1 MMDEKSNY
9 PEQAPAQKDNRVLIY
24 SLLAGALLISW
35 GYMFFSNRQSV
46 VTEKA
51 LTSQN
56 VAVTTEL
63 DEVKD
68 LYNESLYR
76 LDSLIGENESLST
89 SLNAGNAEISKLRS
103 EISKIVSN
111 KNASEADLKK
121 ARAMIAELNGKVA
134 GLAAEVERL
143 EGVNRELTSENTQ
156 IKEDKAKVEGSLAET
171 QTAKADVEK
180 ELAKTKDI
188 ASTLKA
194 SNITINA
201 LKEKSSGKEKEVS
214 SARKA
219 DKMRINFNL
228 DDNRLAQPGEKE
240 LYVVVY
246 NPAGTPITYSSS
258 DAFIRRDGSSQP
270 YTSKIIVNYE
280 GGTAQPVSFDW
291 VNDKDFAEGV
301 YKIEIYHNGFKIGEQ
316 KRTLKKG
323 GLFS

>member
-1 MMDEKSNY
+1 MNDLKSNY
-9 PEQAPAQKDNRVLIY
+9 PSQEAPKKDNRVLIY
-24 SLLAGALLISW
+24 SLLIGALLVSW
-35 GYMFFSNRQSV
+35 GYMFFSNKKAAD
-46 VTEKA
+46 TEQT

-68 LYNESLYR
+68 MYNESLYR
-76 LDSLIGENESLST
+76 LDSLIGENETLST
-89 SLNAGNAEISKLRS
+89 SLNAGNAEIAKLRS

-111 KNASEADLKK
+111 KNATEADLKK
-121 ARAMIAELNGKVA
+121 ARAMISELNGKIT

-143 EGVNRELTSENTQ
+143 QGENMALSSENNQ
-156 IKEDKAKVEGSLAET
+156 IKEEKAKVESDLSET
-171 QTAKADVEK
+171 QSAKAEVEK
-180 ELAKTKDI
+180 DLAKTKDI
-188 ASTLKA
+188 ASTMKA

-214 SARKA
+214 SAKKA
-219 DKMRINFNL
+219 DKMRINFVL

-240 LYVVVY
+240 IYVVVY
-246 NPAGTPITYSSS
+246 SPSGTPVTYNSS
-258 DAFIRRDGSSQP
+258 DAFIRRDGASQP
-270 YTSKIIVNYE
+270 YTAKVVVNYE
-280 GGTAQPVSFDW
+280 GGTNQPVSFDW
-291 VNDKDFAEGV
+291 KNDKDFQEGV